1 MATLPP
7 ANPRFSFGKTVN
19 DMFSSIGRNFLLMA
33 VLAILVSGLPNA
45 IYSTIAIQVMG
56 SAFGGGYLDFAS
68 IVGSFGLIYVIGWL
82 IVLLCGVLAQTAV
95 SWVALRGQNEEKPSF
110 GAALSAALSYFFPVL
125 GITLIYY
132 IAVLVIAALPA
143 MAIFGLV
150 GVSFTDGFSNP
161 EQLVSAGLSIF
172 LLMFFVIFPFMLF
185 LVVIWIAAV
194 PAAIQ
199 EDLGPIEALRR
210 SWTLTSGHRWKL
222 LVMVFI
228 FFFVLMLVSVAF
240 SMATM
245 PLMTAGIS
253 DGGNPF
259 SGMTLATVFQ
269 SLLGS
274 LTLIITYPAL
284 TATYMNLRIAKEGVI
299 QESVS
304 DIFE

>member
-33 VLAILVSGLPNA
+33 VLAILLAGLPNA
-45 IYSTIAIQVMG
+45 IYSIIALRVMG
-56 SAFGGGYLDFAS
+56 NVITGGLSDFAT
-68 IVGSFGLIYVIGWL
+68 IFGSFGLLYVAGWL
-82 IVLLCGVLAQTAV
+82 IVILCGVLAQTAV
-95 SWVALRGQNEEKPSF
+95 SWVSLRGEGEEKPSF
-110 GAALSAALSYFFPVL
+110 GEALSAALRYFLPVL

-132 IAVLVIAALPA
+132 FAVFIIAALPA

-161 EQLVSAGLSIF
+161 EQLASAGLAIF
-172 LLMFFVIFPFMLF
+172 LLTFFVIIPFMLF

-210 SWTLTSGHRWKL
+210 SWSLTSGHRWKL
-222 LVMVFI
+222 LAMVFI
-228 FFFVLMLVSVAF
+228 FFFVLMIVSGAL

-245 PLMTAGIS
+245 PLMALDMS
-253 DGGNPF
+253 GGDNSF
-259 SGMTLATVFQ
+259 AGMTIVTTLQ

-284 TATYMNLRIAKEGVI
+284 AATYMNLRIAKEGVI